1 MATSHTV
8 TIIRTKTGGYSFAD
22 VAQYDSVGH
31 LLSNPP
37 HLVTRVNSWTTLTS
51 LGLTSGHHYL
61 IIPCYAG
68 SLGIGVYDGDVN
80 SFYYG
85 FSAVG
90 YWNGSTM
97 AMSTPGFN
105 AVQNS
110 RNAVQLAYAAIYD
123 LGLHI

>member
-37 HLVTRVNSWTTLTS
+37 HLVTRVNNWTTLTS

-61 IIPCYAG
+61 IIPANADD
-68 SLGIGVYDGDVN
+68 IGVGYQDSSGSVW
-80 SFYYG
+80 FFG
-85 FSAVG
+85 TAMVG

-97 AMSTPGFN
+97 KMCTSGTSGSDNLKYAT
-105 AVQNS
+105 
-110 RNAVQLAYAAIYD
+110 QLSICALYD
-123 LGLHI
+123 LGYHV